1 MAFEYMA
8 MLLDDHLHNY
18 LRSQERI
25 ILRQMEDPFDLSD
38 HEFMLLYR
46 LNKNAVYRVVDAIEH
61 RLNSQR
67 VTGISPEKMLIF
79 IFLFG
84 RKFNSIPPGFIVNSF
99 FCNWLFSK
107 TCRRAMGNLFKPS
120 IH

>member
-1 MAFEYMA
+1 MA

-99 FCNWLFSK
+99 FLQ
-107 TCRRAMGNLFKPS
+107 LVVFKDLS
-120 IH
+120 ESNGEFI